1 MAGDQ
6 SPPPFPAHDQL
17 PNDIPG
23 LMLSISMQDHIMLTA
38 LTHIV
43 SGNNP
48 ISSSSISELNLPAS
62 LPPLTPHEL
71 LLNNMPALSLPSHE
85 SGSINQPI
93 PFFSWPPPLT
103 AASNLND
110 VQQHVNPPSG
120 DDLMDL
126 SSWTTAA
133 QGSQPFNVARHLLQ
147 QHNQLQQ
154 ASSNDAEVGWL
165 VKDNK
170 GAPESTR
177 RSLQSLRRFANIVP
191 APRRRKFRGV
201 RQRPWGK
208 WAAEIRDPKKAARVW
223 LGTFDTAENA
233 ARAYDQAA
241 YNFRGARARLNFPDE
256 IFGTDHDIDQ
266 LRAAAA
272 DHDID
277 QLQVGATGDH
287 DEDKSQDSSENNS
300 IDQSSPSNAD
310 HLPAFLSTTEESNHL
325 PSHNYL
331 LNPPF
336 NPSSRLT
343 PPPPLYT
350 PFQQQLINLMLLSQP
365 PQPTTST
372 SSLDQTLPNSASLT
386 SLLPQTTASLATLNT
401 SLPQTASL
409 ASLTSLLPQKS
420 ASYFSLNP
428 PSLPQSPASLA
439 SSVPL
444 PLNSHSFNY
453 STPQTQSFS
462 PLNSNIPIEYH
473 RSHLASTQTSE
484 LFTTNIGSNP
494 ILTHNYMPNS
504 LISDQFF
511 YYSDS
516 LDQFQDITQSVSTVS
531 ISDSL
536 NTLDTNTPFTSTHDN
551 LDQWLSEQQLWLSS
565 LSNPQMDDLPNSSN
579 WCIYTSGI

>member
-6 SPPPFPAHDQL
+6 SPPHDQL

-23 LMLSISMQDHIMLTA
+23 LRLSISMQDHIMLTA

-62 LPPLTPHEL
+62 LPPLSPHEL
-71 LLNNMPALSLPSHE
+71 LLNNMQPPLSLPSHE
-85 SGSINQPI
+85 SGNERPEQIQLNMYNPHPFSSNLLSGSTNQPI

-103 AASNLND
+103 VSSLND
-110 VQQHVNPPSG
+110 VQQHVNLPSG
-120 DDLMDL
+120 EDLMDF
-126 SSWTTAA
+126 SSWISAA
-133 QGSQPFNVARHLLQ
+133 QGSQPFNIARHLLQ

-154 ASSNDAEVGWL
+154 ASSNDTEVGWL
-165 VKDNK
+165 FLDNK
-170 GAPESTR
+170 GAPESTG
-177 RSLQSLRRFANIVP
+177 RSLQSARRFGSIPP

-223 LGTFDTAENA
+223 LGTFDTAEDA

-266 LRAAAA
+266 LQAVAG

-277 QLQVGATGDH
+277 QLQAGATADH

-300 IDQSSPSNAD
+300 IDQSSPTNAD
-310 HLPAFLSTTEESNHL
+310 HLPAFLSTTEESSHL

-336 NPSSRLT
+336 NPSRSRLT
-343 PPPPLYT
+343 PPPPPLT

-372 SSLDQTLPNSASLT
+372 SSLDQTLLNSASLT
-386 SLLPQTTASLATLNT
+386 SLLPQK
-401 SLPQTASL
+401 PASL
-409 ASLTSLLPQKS
+409 ASLPL
-420 ASYFSLNP
+420 
-428 PSLPQSPASLA
+428 PSLSQSPASLA
-439 SSVPL
+439 SSVQL
-444 PLNSHSFNY
+444 PLNSHSFTYN

-473 RSHLASTQTSE
+473 TSHLASSQTSE
-484 LFTTNIGSNP
+484 FFTTNIVPNP
-494 ILTHNYMPNS
+494 ISTHNYMPNS
-504 LISDQFF
+504 LISDQFL

-516 LDQFQDITQSVSTVS
+516 LDQFQDITQSSSYMS

-536 NTLDTNTPFTSTHDN
+536 STLDTSTPFTSTHDN
-551 LDQWLSEQQLWLSS
+551 LDQWLSEQQLWLPS
-565 LSNPQMDDLPNSSN
+565 LSNPQVDDPPNSSN